1 MFDPSRQSLIFRLAT
16 LRQHATALVVALVT
30 LMPGAL
36 AADGLRLLM
45 VERPGCYYCVVFKRD
60 VAPIYEKSEEGR
72 VAPLVHYDLR
82 HTLPEGI
89 TLNTRAHV
97 TPTFIL
103 LDANGQELDRLT
115 GYPGDD
121 FFWPY
126 VSGMI
131 TRAIEDGA
139 DQPHS

>member
-1 MFDPSRQSLIFRLAT
+1 MRQT
-16 LRQHATALVVALVT
+16 GVLVFSFAMMLP
-30 LMPGAL
+30 MAA

-60 VAPIYEKSEEGR
+60 VAPIYHKSEEGR
-72 VAPLVHYDLR
+72 LAPLVHYDLR
-82 HTLPEGI
+82 DTLPDDI
-89 TLNTRAHV
+89 SLASRAHV

-103 LDANGQELDRLT
+103 LDADGQEVDRLT

-126 VSGMI
+126 IDGMI
-131 TRAIEDGA
+131 TRAIDAGL
-139 DQPHS
+139 DQPSG

>member
-1 MFDPSRQSLIFRLAT
+1 MFTRSRQSLTSLLRMASALAFT
-16 LRQHATALVVALVT
+16 LTLAL
-30 LMPGAL
+30 PGA
-36 AADGLRLLM
+36 ASAEGLRLLM

-72 VAPLVHYDLR
+72 IAPLVHYDLR
-82 HTLPEGI
+82 HDLPDDVTLAS
-89 TLNTRAHV
+89 RAHV

-103 LDANGQELDRLT
+103 LDADGQEVDRLT

-126 VSGMI
+126 INRMI
-131 TRAIEDGA
+131 TGAVEAGA
-139 DQPHS
+139 DKPAS

>member
-1 MFDPSRQSLIFRLAT
+1 MFIRLRQSPIFAALA
-16 LRQHATALVVALVT
+16 LAILL
-30 LMPGAL
+30 PGAA
-36 AADGLRLLM
+36 AADGLRLVM

-72 VAPLVHYDLR
+72 VAPLVHADLR
-82 HTLPEGI
+82 DPWPEDI
-89 TLNTRAHV
+89 TLQSRAHV

-103 LDANGQELDRLT
+103 VDADGHEVDRLT

-126 VSGMI
+126 ISGMI
-131 TRAIEDGA
+131 DRAVAAGA
-139 DQPHS
+139 DKPSS

>member
-1 MFDPSRQSLIFRLAT
+1 MFRPSRQSLT
-16 LRQHATALVVALVT
+16 LLRTALRLHAAALALMLVA
-30 LMPGAL
+30 LMPGPL
-36 AADGLRLLM
+36 VADGLRLLM

-60 VAPIYEKSEEGR
+60 VAPIYEKAEEGR
-72 VAPLVHYDLR
+72 LAPLVHYDLR

-103 LDANGQELDRLT
+103 LDANGRELDRLT

>member
-1 MFDPSRQSLIFRLAT
+1 MFKLSRQYLYSSLAALT
-16 LRQHATALVVALVT
+16 PHAAGLVVFLLA

-60 VAPIYEKSEEGR
+60 VAPIYEKAEEGR
-72 VAPLVHYDLR
+72 LAPLVHYDLR
-82 HTLPEGI
+82 NPLPDDI
-89 TLNTRAHV
+89 TLTSRAHV

-103 LDANGQELDRLT
+103 LDADGQELDRLT

-126 VSGMI
+126 VNGMI
-131 TRAIEDGA
+131 SRAIEAGS
-139 DQPHS
+139 DQPGT

>member
-1 MFDPSRQSLIFRLAT
+1 MFSPSRQSPVSLLRAAMRHAGAFVFSLAMV
-16 LRQHATALVVALVT
+16 LPVA
-30 LMPGAL
+30 A

-60 VAPIYEKSEEGR
+60 VAPIYQKSEEGR
-72 VAPLVHYDLR
+72 LAPLVHADLR
-82 HTLPEGI
+82 DPLPDDVTLAS
-89 TLNTRAHV
+89 RAHV

-103 LDANGQELDRLT
+103 LDADGQEVDRLT

-126 VSGMI
+126 IDRMI
-131 TRAIEDGA
+131 TRALDAGL
-139 DQPHS
+139 DQPSG